1 VLDEPTIGLHPRDN
15 AALLDTLVALKD
27 KGNSLVVVEHDED
40 TLRRAGHVIDLGPG
54 AGKHGGKI
62 IAQGTLGDLLNSA
75 LSATGACL
83 REPLRHPTRGARR
96 LLEGETLPGWIEL
109 EGASLHNIRDLNA
122 AIPVG
127 RLTVI
132 TGISGSGKSTL
143 MRGVLKPAV
152 EAALSGKK
160 KGKSAVQTVSNLR
173 GLRGTELLET
183 VCEVDQSPIGK
194 TSRSTPA
201 TYLSLFDDI
210 RNLFAATPLARMRG
224 YGSGRFSFNT
234 EGGRCETCLGQGS
247 LKIEMNFL
255 PPAHIACPECAGRR
269 YNPATLEVLY
279 GGRTIADVLAMPME
293 EAASFF
299 AQQPAIVRPLRLLC
313 ETGLGYLTLGQAS
326 QTLSGGE
333 AQRLKLVSELARGIG
348 RAETSLLRK
357 SRKTKSILYLLE
369 EPTIGLHQADV
380 RLLIEVLHRLVDAG
394 QTVVVVEH
402 HTSVIAEADYILEI
416 GPEAGGRGGKLLCT
430 GTPEEILQ
438 VPSSRIAPFLKPLL
452 MPVKRARKK
461 SNPK

>member
-1 VLDEPTIGLHPRDN
+1 M
-15 AALLDTLVALKD
+15 
-27 KGNSLVVVEHDED
+27 
-40 TLRRAGHVIDLGPG
+40 
-54 AGKHGGKI
+54 
-62 IAQGTLGDLLNSA
+62 AQGSLEDLLKSP

-83 REPLRHPTRGARR
+83 REPLKHPTRGGRR
-96 LLEGETLPGWIEL
+96 PLEGGDFPGWLEV
-109 EGASLHNIRDLNA
+109 EGASLNNIRELDA
-122 AIPVG
+122 ALPVG

-132 TGISGSGKSTL
+132 SGISGSGKSTF
-143 MRGVLKPAV
+143 MRGILKPAV
-152 EAALSGKK
+152 ESALAGQKK
-160 KGKSAVQTVSNLR
+160 NKRGAETVLNLR
-173 GLRGTELLET
+173 ALRGAELLET

-210 RNLFAATPLARMRG
+210 RNLFAATPMARMRG
-224 YGSGRFSFNT
+224 YGAGRFSFNT

-279 GGRTIADVLAMPME
+279 AGKTIADVLAMPME
-293 EAASFF
+293 EAAVFF
-299 AQQPAIVRPLRLLC
+299 SQQPALARPLRLLC

-348 RAETSLLRK
+348 RSETSLLRK

-380 RLLIEVLHRLVDAG
+380 RLLLEVLHRLVDAG
-394 QTVVVVEH
+394 QTVVVIEH

-416 GPEAGGRGGKLLCT
+416 GPEAGEKGGRVLGA
-430 GTPEEILQ
+430 GTPEQI
-438 VPSSRIAPFLKPLL
+438 VRVSGSRIAPFLKPLL
-452 MPVKRARKK
+452 AAGRQARKSGRAK
-461 SNPK
+461 